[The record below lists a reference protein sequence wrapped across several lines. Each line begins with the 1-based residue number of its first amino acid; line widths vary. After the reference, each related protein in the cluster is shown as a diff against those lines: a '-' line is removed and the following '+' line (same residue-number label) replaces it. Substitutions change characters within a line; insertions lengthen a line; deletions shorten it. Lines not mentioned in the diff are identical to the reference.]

1 MYRSI
6 VFGLCIVA
14 TMLSYSCKNKTK
26 ELPVQVKSQ
35 YSVIDA
41 SGQRITLDTVAMRV
55 VVLFDSVVDHVYM
68 LGAQDQLVGIP
79 STVYQYAD
87 KFMYLSDLDTRIK
100 NKTIATPTFNGRSSD
115 MEMIL
120 DLEPDLV
127 VCFKDDIQSI
137 AQLQDLGIPIY
148 RVSAQNQQDILDQIT
163 GLGVL
168 LGKEQR
174 AKQITD
180 YMQSSLQSMK
190 ELNTQNRKK
199 VYYAWSNNRVLSTS
213 GKGTLIDMVIELAGA
228 INACPLELEA
238 PNVGAE
244 SLYLWNPD
252 LIVVW
257 NTLPSDVYSM
267 KELAALPCVEQKQVY
282 SLEPSFTYDPHT
294 VKFLLFA
301 KQLKQWCYQVW
312 EPADFD
318 KQIKED
324 MDFFY
329 LK

>member
-6 VFGLCIVA
+6 VLCLCIVV
-14 TMLSYSCKNKTK
+14 TMISYSCKDKAK
-26 ELPVQVKSQ
+26 ESPLEMKNQ

-41 SGQRITLDTVAMRV
+41 SGQRVTLDTVAMRV

-68 LGAQDQLVGIP
+68 LGAQDKLVGIP
-79 STVYQYAD
+79 STVYQYTD
-87 KFMYLSDLDTRIK
+87 KFMFLSSIDTRIK

-120 DLEPDLV
+120 ALEPDLV

-137 AQLQDLGIPIY
+137 EQLETLGVPIY
-148 RVSAQNQQDILDQIT
+148 RVSSQNKEDILDQII

-168 LGKEQR
+168 LGKQQR
-174 AKQITD
+174 AKEVTN
-180 YMQSSLQSMK
+180 YVEASLKNMQEYSSDVK
-190 ELNTQNRKK
+190 KK

-228 INACPLELEA
+228 TNACPLELEA
-238 PNVGAE
+238 PNIGAE

-257 NTLPSDVYSM
+257 NTLPSDVYAM
-267 KELAALPCVEQKQVY
+267 KELASLPCVENKQVY

-312 EPADFD
+312 QQDDFD